1 MASIHR
7 KAGASGKTSPYWQAK
22 FRGADGVT
30 LWRSTKQ
37 TDHRKAI
44 EVAKKWEKA
53 ARMAGSSELTQ
64 AASIKLLDELMETTI
79 GEKLNVQS
87 VEAYFAEW
95 LKRKEGD
102 KDESGDPDTI

>member
-1 MASIHR
+1 
-7 KAGASGKTSPYWQAK
+7 
-22 FRGADGVT
+22 
-30 LWRSTKQ
+30 
-37 TDHRKAI
+37 
-44 EVAKKWEKA
+44 
-53 ARMAGSSELTQ
+53 MAGSSELTQ